1 MKSMQTRETTF
12 HNSPI
17 VPSFLSQNY
26 DNLSKSSSPFT
37 DEFFPPE
44 DNSLYSTK
52 SALAS
57 YQIPSLPSFLPKIKK
72 NFYLN
77 MQCVIKEI
85 THGNVFQKYT
95 I

>member
-1 MKSMQTRETTF
+1 MKSLQSRQTTY
-12 HNSPI
+12 SKVPI
-17 VPSFLSQNY
+17 VRTFLSQNY

-57 YQIPSLPSFLPKIKK
+57 YQIPSLPSFLPKNKK
-72 NFYLN
+72 KIFISICNA
-77 MQCVIKEI
+77 
-85 THGNVFQKYT
+85 
-95 I
+95 